1 MRPWL
6 SSRWIVLLGGLL
18 ITAGCSA
25 PSSPASSPGV
35 KEVEAIQKER
45 TFSYQEEPREHWPK
59 SVQKKVNEL
68 RGQNETGVHSLQ
80 EDGRTYV
87 IVTKGNTPHGGY
99 GIRVE
104 QVVQRGKEIRISAS
118 KTAPP
123 KKSVTH
129 QAIDTP
135 VAVISIPNPDRVSFK
150 WNLLWS
156 PHPAASP
163 HKPTAAPPAEGTG
176 MKMKA
181 KIEADPGLPQVV
193 KRKAKSLQKKRTG
206 GETVVIAEGRAYLI
220 MTLGERQTG
229 GYRIKMHNVVKQG
242 NRIHIYAEEVP
253 PSQNSVT
260 TQAISYPVTIASIP
274 TPEGSPKFTFHI
286 QSKTPS
292 SREAME

>member
-1 MRPWL
+1 MRPRL

-18 ITAGCSA
+18 MAAGCSA

-35 KEVEAIQKER
+35 KEVDAIQKER
-45 TFSYQEEPREHWPK
+45 TFSFQEESRAHWPK
-59 SVQKKVNEL
+59 SVQKKVNQL
-68 RGQNETGVHSLQ
+68 RGQNETGVYSLQ

-104 QVVQRGKEIRISAS
+104 QVVQRGKEIQISAS

-135 VAVISIPNPDRVSFK
+135 VAVISIPNPDRISFK
-150 WNLLWS
+150 WDLNWS
-156 PHPAASP
+156 PDPAASP
-163 HKPTAAPPAEGTG
+163 DKSPPAEETG

-193 KRKAKSLQKKRTG
+193 KSKAKSLQKRKTG

-220 MTLGERQTG
+220 MALGERQTG
-229 GYRIKMHNVVKQG
+229 GYRIKVHNVVKQG
-242 NRIHIYAEEVP
+242 NHIHIYAEEVP

-274 TPEGSPKFTFHI
+274 ALEGSPKFTFHI